1 MNLQGFS
8 LVYQKLCCSHRMS
21 NKEDLLLLCKFNNV
35 INNGWKVINAT
46 LMEAKVPKVWA
57 VTTRFKGGVVTRIG
71 VASGVHQPNI
81 IAWKHKGLYQTFI
94 IVGITFKVPKSAN
107 ISPIEL

>member
-1 MNLQGFS
+1 
-8 LVYQKLCCSHRMS
+8 MS
-21 NKEDLLLLCKFNNV
+21 NKEDLLLLCLSNNI
-35 INNGWKVINAT
+35 INNGWEVVYAT
-46 LMEAKVPKVWA
+46 FMITIVPEVWT
-57 VTTRFKGGVVTRIG
+57 VTARLKGGVVTRIG

-81 IAWKHKGLYQTFI
+81 IAWKHKGLCQTFI